1 MIVDASQLHQVLAD
15 TIAHFSRNGM
25 PGLFFSTTKPTRFF
39 QEELIKKKV
48 DVEKII
54 FLESMVD
61 ESNIY
66 KNVVFVQTL
75 EDLTGISIVLEA
87 FIQEPSQEKYVLI
100 DSLDLLKMYNNQEI
114 VFNFVEQITQLCTL
128 NKTNCIMMTSKK
140 DEDGFVTKIKPF
152 FKKVLF
158 KV

>member
-1 MIVDASQLHQVLAD
+1 M
-15 TIAHFSRNGM
+15 
-25 PGLFFSTTKPTRFF
+25 
-39 QEELIKKKV
+39 
-48 DVEKII
+48 
-54 FLESMVD
+54 
-61 ESNIY
+61 
-66 KNVVFVQTL
+66 